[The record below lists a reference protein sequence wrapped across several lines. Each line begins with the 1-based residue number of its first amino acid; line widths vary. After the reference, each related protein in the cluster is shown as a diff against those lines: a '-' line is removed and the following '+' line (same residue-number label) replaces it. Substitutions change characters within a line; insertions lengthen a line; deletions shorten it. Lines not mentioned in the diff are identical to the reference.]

1 MNSPVG
7 IFVQNSLIIFWTF
20 MYPSVLTVV
29 LLILSTLNMVLVKTS
44 QIENE
49 VLVTPLPWTQTLLIM
64 SWISFLVTCSYVQI
78 IGLFYFVFSSGLA
91 TLLESYTTIYYLFFG
106 GLTNFN
112 GVNWFIWVFIF
123 YMGWCTIVGLCAGL
137 QSR

>member
-1 MNSPVG
+1 MLFESCTLFLALRCSLYHYVNSPVG
-7 IFVQNSLIIFWTF
+7 IFIQNSLIIFWTF

-64 SWISFLVTCSYVQI
+64 S
-78 IGLFYFVFSSGLA
+78 
-91 TLLESYTTIYYLFFG
+91 
-106 GLTNFN
+106 
-112 GVNWFIWVFIF
+112 
-123 YMGWCTIVGLCAGL
+123 
-137 QSR
+137 

>member
-1 MNSPVG
+1 
-7 IFVQNSLIIFWTF
+7 

-64 SWISFLVTCSYVQI
+64 S
-78 IGLFYFVFSSGLA
+78 
-91 TLLESYTTIYYLFFG
+91 
-106 GLTNFN
+106 
-112 GVNWFIWVFIF
+112 
-123 YMGWCTIVGLCAGL
+123 
-137 QSR
+137 